1 MLLKQV
7 GTSTW
12 TPQNSKPVSC
22 PSPCIIDMGFDQGKS
37 PDPNH
42 KRMLKMPVKCD
53 LYLLP

>member
-1 MLLKQV
+1 
-7 GTSTW
+7 
-12 TPQNSKPVSC
+12 
-22 PSPCIIDMGFDQGKS
+22 MGFDQGKS